1 MLIWFFI
8 AYRINKLITLSSYF
22 RYMTICNYSSD
33 ENGEAIR
40 AECPEAADDDGFDG
54 YYPWLDDIC
63 GGVEPCLDCV
73 PTH

>member
-1 MLIWFFI
+1 MQNMCSELISP
-8 AYRINKLITLSSYF
+8 SSYF

-33 ENGEAIR
+33 EKGEPIR
-40 AECPEAADDDGFDG
+40 SECPEAADDAGFDG
-54 YYPWLDDIC
+54 YYPWIDDIC